1 MRDTPW
7 CSATNALDCD
17 EDRLVATSIRQQLRA
32 GSAPRDAEFDQLLC
46 VAHRKLSANFWTPVE
61 VALVV
66 ARWFEASRA
75 SSVLDI
81 GAGIG
86 KFCAIGAV
94 ATSATYFGIE
104 RREVLAESAVSLAE
118 KLGVGDRVRV
128 LVGELGVV
136 AAPRTDAIY
145 CFNPF
150 GEHLFSDGE
159 VLDESIVRSV
169 ARYRHDAALVTQMLR
184 DADVGAVFCTYN
196 GFGGKIPRCYE
207 LLRCRTDFSC
217 PLRLWRKTRLHRGE
231 PELPEEE
238 FAELEL
244 LDSWNDVC
252 SIEAH
257 R

>member
-7 CSATNALDCD
+7 RSATNALDSDKD
-17 EDRLVATSIRQQLRA
+17 ELIAQSIRQRLRA

-46 VAHRKLSANFWTPVE
+46 LAHRQLSANFWTPVE

-75 SSVLDI
+75 ASVLDV

-104 RREVLAESAVSLAE
+104 RRGLLAQSAVSLAE

-128 LVGELGVV
+128 IVGELGVV

-150 GEHLFSDGE
+150 GEHLFNDGE

-196 GFGGKIPRCYE
+196 GFGGKIPRSYE
-207 LLRCRTDFSC
+207 LLRWRSEFSC
-217 PLRLWRKTRLHRGE
+217 PLRLWRKTRMHRRE
-231 PELPEEE
+231 LELPEEE
-238 FAELEL
+238 LADLEL

-252 SIEAH
+252 SIEAN